1 MIWSKTAFNGFIHT
15 IPLAGSILKKISWF
29 RFFFVIFTLT
39 LLIFNQSIA
48 QKLPAVKV
56 VSVKRVFNNGE
67 HNAFTDLCRF
77 NGLYYLTFRSCPDG
91 HMIYPTSSIIILFS
105 KDGVKWEQS
114 FRFHV
119 PERDTRDPHFLIFKD
134 KLFVYTGTW
143 YCGTQSDPE
152 KYTIN
157 QHLGYAVWSRDG
169 RNWQGPQ
176 LLEGTYGH
184 YIWRAATYDDKAYL
198 CARRIHNFMALPSRS
213 GADKIME
220 SAMMVSEDGL
230 VWKKAALFQERDGDE
245 TAFLF
250 ESDGTVLAVARRG
263 RGNAELCRS
272 KPPYQEWY
280 RKDLGRYI
288 GGPLLVKWNGRYLVG
303 GRKRENETYRT
314 ALYWLADE
322 ELVPF
327 AELPSDGDNSY
338 PGFIA
343 LGPDK
348 ALVSYYSSHEKNEEG
363 KSITA
368 IYLAELEIEK

>member
-1 MIWSKTAFNGFIHT
+1 MEWLKSALTDFIHKFLAAAT
-15 IPLAGSILKKISWF
+15 IMQKIS
-29 RFFFVIFTLT
+29 RSRIFFVIFTST
-39 LLIFNQSIA
+39 LLIFNQAIA

-56 VSVKRVFNNGE
+56 VSVKRVFHNGE

-77 NGLYYLTFRSCPDG
+77 NGRYYLTFRSCPDG
-91 HMIYPTSSIIILFS
+91 HGINPTSSIIILS
-105 KDGVKWEQS
+105 SDNGQKWEQV

-119 PERDTRDPHFLIFKD
+119 PERDTRDPHFLIFND

-143 YCGTQSDPE
+143 YCGKQSEPDT
-152 KYTIN
+152 YTIN
-157 QHLGYAVWSRDG
+157 QHLGYAVWSKDG

-184 YIWRAATYDDKAYL
+184 YIWRAATYDGKAYL
-198 CARRIHNFMALPSRS
+198 CARRIHDFVALPSRS

-230 VWKKAALFQERDGDE
+230 VWKKAALFQEQDGDE

-280 RKDLGRYI
+280 RKDFGRYI
-288 GGPLLVKWNGRYLVG
+288 GGPLLTKWNGRYLVG
-303 GRKRENETYRT
+303 GRKWENETYRT
-314 ALYWLADE
+314 ALYWLEDE

-343 LGPDK
+343 LGPQR
-348 ALVSYYSSHEKNEEG
+348 ALLSYYSSHEKNEEG